1 MAKFE
6 SSNSTGMSNT
16 LEQVQRIQDQ
26 VHSLIEKYRLAIG
39 ELESQA
45 ATIAS
50 MTHEV
55 AQERKKAADL
65 RSEIEQLRLLM
76 AFNGTQEER
85 RALKQQL
92 NEWVREINKCVAQLN
107 A

>member
-6 SSNSTGMSNT
+6 GSKSLRMSNA
-16 LEQVQRIQDQ
+16 LDQVQRIQDQ
-26 VHSLIEKYRLAIG
+26 VHSLIERYRLAIG

-45 ATIAS
+45 ATVAS
-50 MTHEV
+50 LTQEL
-55 AQERKKAADL
+55 AQERKKVADL

-76 AFNGTQEER
+76 AFNGSQEER
-85 RALKQQL
+85 RALKLQL

>member
-6 SSNSTGMSNT
+6 GSKSLRMSNA
-16 LEQVQRIQDQ
+16 LDQVQRIQDQ
-26 VHSLIEKYRLAIG
+26 VHSLIERYRLAIG

-45 ATIAS
+45 ETMAS
-50 MTHEV
+50 LNQELAH
-55 AQERKKAADL
+55 ERKKVADL

-76 AFNGTQEER
+76 AFNGSQEER
-85 RALKQQL
+85 RALKLQL